1 VKKIF
6 QLISITIL
14 TITAAIGC
22 GRMDSRSADKKATRL
37 IVQDLQQQRAA
48 IIKDITIA
56 GLPSKNWSEL
66 DLNTFDQKMKNFAK
80 IDALLAKYG
89 ESRLSADDSELML
102 KLNAELFK
110 ARESANP

>member
-1 VKKIF
+1 MKKIF

-14 TITAAIGC
+14 TITAAMGC

-37 IVQDLQQQRAA
+37 IVQDLQKQRAA
-48 IIKDITIA
+48 IIKEITIA
-56 GLPSKNWSEL
+56 GVPSKNWSEL
-66 DLNTFDQKMKNFAK
+66 DLNIFDQKMKKFSK

-89 ESRLSADDSELML
+89 EPTILADDSELML